1 LEETTYKLRL
11 YEHEAKKIFA
21 KYKIPIPKGEVVTTP
36 KQAREIAAKLNIPVT
51 VKAQI
56 LLAGR
61 AKAGGILFADTPE
74 EAELATKKL
83 LGAEIKGVTVPSVLV
98 EEKISVQKEL
108 YFGITVDRAQCCY
121 VAIASS
127 EGGIEIEEI
136 AAKVPQ
142 KIVKVFI
149 DPIYGFQPY
158 NARQIARKIGYS
170 GKNMLSLASTFFK
183 LYRLAVDYDAE
194 LAEMNPLMEKPNQEF
209 VAADTRLIVDD
220 NSIYRHPELKNR
232 LVEAETELTP
242 QETEA
247 QRSGLAYVKLDG
259 NIGIIGN
266 GAGLVMATLDTIQLY
281 GGNPANFLD
290 VGGGAS
296 AEKMAIALNIVL
308 SDARVNAVFINVL
321 GGITRCDEIAKGIL
335 EERKRMGFAKPI
347 VIRLVGTNE
356 EEGRRILTEAGIHVL
371 SSMEEAAEKVVEI
384 AKMEGK

>member
-1 LEETTYKLRL
+1 MRETAYKLRL
-11 YEHEAKKIFA
+11 HEHEAKKIFA
-21 KYKIPIPKGEVVTTP
+21 KYGIPIPKGEVATTP

-61 AKAGGILFADTPE
+61 GKAGGILFAGNPQ
-74 EAELATKKL
+74 EAELAAKKL
-83 LGAEIKGVTVPSVLV
+83 LGAKIKGVTVSSVLV

-108 YFGITVDRAQCCY
+108 YFGVTVDRAQRCY
-121 VAIASS
+121 VAVASS

-136 AAKVPQ
+136 AAKMPEG
-142 KIVKVFI
+142 IVKVFI
-149 DPIYGFQPY
+149 NPIYEFQPY

-170 GKNMLSLASTFFK
+170 GKSMLSLASTFFK

-194 LAEMNPLMEKPNQEF
+194 LAEMNPLMEKPNREF
-209 VAADTRLIVDD
+209 VAADARLIVDD

-232 LVEAETELTP
+232 LVEAETELTL
-242 QETEA
+242 QELDA
-247 QRSGLAYVKLDG
+247 QRSELAYVKLEG

-296 AEKMAIALNIVL
+296 AEKMATALNTVL
-308 SDARVNAVFINVL
+308 SDASVNAVFINVL

>member
-1 LEETTYKLRL
+1 LKEITYKLRL

-21 KYKIPIPKGEVVTTP
+21 KYGIPIPKGEVVTAPT
-36 KQAREIAAKLNIPVT
+36 QAREIAAELNIPVT
-51 VKAQI
+51 VKAQV
-56 LLAGR
+56 LVAGR

-74 EAELATKKL
+74 KAELATKRL
-83 LGAEIKGVTVPSVLV
+83 LGAEIKGLTVPSVLV

-136 AAKVPQ
+136 AAKMPK

-232 LVEAETELTP
+232 LVEAETELSP
-242 QETEA
+242 QEMEA

-296 AEKMAIALNIVL
+296 AEKMATALNIIL
-308 SDARVNAVFINVL
+308 SDVRVNAVFINVL

-335 EERKRMGFAKPI
+335 KERKRMGFAKPI

-356 EEGRRILTEAGIHVL
+356 EEGRCILTEAGIHVL